1 MSEPLPARS
10 TVSLSGRWQRL
21 VEEQPPGSG
30 PSLIRLALSAAALPY
45 LVGLKANLAVYELRL
60 KARSIPALPVVSVGN
75 LSLGGTGKSTTVA
88 YLARRLQDRGLVPA
102 VVTRGYGRR
111 SAEPVA
117 LVTAGQ
123 NLLVDP
129 AEAGDEPTMLATLL
143 PGVPLAV
150 GKRREQALRL
160 LRENTAAQV
169 ALLDDGF
176 QYFRMARLADVVL
189 LDAART
195 SCGERVFPAGYLREP
210 WSHLRRASQ
219 VWLTHTDE
227 ASPENLTRL
236 QVLARRHGPPAAPV
250 LTRHRLSALL
260 GPAGEREP
268 PEALAGRRVLAVSG
282 LGNPAS
288 FERSLQQ
295 VGAEVLPCR
304 YPDHHRYTP
313 ADLSAL
319 AAEARRHGTELVITT
334 QKDAVKLPA
343 DTSVPFWV
351 AQCELEVLGGQD
363 QVEALLNKIVQSV
376 GTTASQWPP
385 PEREETPPL
394 EPKG

>member
-1 MSEPLPARS
+1 MSEPRAAPGAAA
-10 TVSLSGRWQRL
+10 LSGRWQRL
-21 VEEQPPGSG
+21 VEAEPSGLGSA
-30 PSLIRLALSAAALPY
+30 LARAVLSAAVPPY
-45 LVGLKANLAVYELRL
+45 LLGLKANLALYEWGL
-60 KARSIPALPVVSVGN
+60 KARSVPALPVISVGN

-88 YLARRLQDRGLVPA
+88 YLARCLQDRGLLPA

-111 SAEPVA
+111 CAQRVA

-123 NLLVDP
+123 DLLVDP
-129 AEAGDEPTMLATLL
+129 AEAGDEPTMLAALL
-143 PGVPLAV
+143 PGVPIAV

-160 LRENTAAQV
+160 LREKTAARV

-176 QYFRMARLADVVL
+176 QYFRMARLANVVL

-195 SCGERVFPAGYLREP
+195 GRGERVFPAGYLREP
-210 WSHLRRASQ
+210 WSHLRRADQ

-227 ASPENLTRL
+227 AAPAALRRL
-236 QVLARRHGPPAAPV
+236 QALARRYGPPAAPV

-260 GPAGEREP
+260 GPAGECVAP
-268 PEALAGRRVLAVSG
+268 QMLAGRRVLAVSG

-295 VGAEVLPCR
+295 VGAEVRPWR
-304 YPDHHRYTP
+304 YPDHYRYTP
-313 ADLSAL
+313 ADLAAL
-319 AAEARRHGTELVITT
+319 AAEARRQGTELVVTT

-343 DTSVPFWV
+343 DPAIPFWV
-351 AQCELEVLGGQD
+351 AQCELEVVSGQE

-376 GTTASQWPP
+376 GTADSPSVPADKAESGPP
-385 PEREETPPL
+385 PA
-394 EPKG
+394 GN